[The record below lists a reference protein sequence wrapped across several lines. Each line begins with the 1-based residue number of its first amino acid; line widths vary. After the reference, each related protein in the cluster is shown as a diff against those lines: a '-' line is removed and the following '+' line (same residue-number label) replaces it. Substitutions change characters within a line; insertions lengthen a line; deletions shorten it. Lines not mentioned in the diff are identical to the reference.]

1 MQTQDE
7 RDDEII
13 DEILRHWD
21 DDNWPP
27 RMPVEE
33 YIMRKS
39 GISQ

>member
-27 RMPVEE
+27 RMSADE
-33 YIMRKS
+33 YIIRRS
-39 GISQ
+39 CSRQ